1 MAKINPSEK
10 LKKRNFEVELNTKE
24 LIKVNRCG
32 IERQELMIISDC
44 HVWPH
49 KLSSSMGFF
58 MPVGTHK
65 RKERIWVQKE

>member
-44 HVWPH
+44 HV
-49 KLSSSMGFF
+49 
-58 MPVGTHK
+58 
-65 RKERIWVQKE
+65 